1 MELKNILQA
10 AIFAANSP
18 MPISQLALLFE
29 ENERPSNTAIKEA
42 LIELQDTCEGTGI
55 ELRELG
61 SGYQFQSRAEYAQ
74 WIRKLWE
81 ERPARYSR
89 ALLETLVLIAYR
101 QPITRAE
108 IEAVRGVA
116 VSTNIIKTLL
126 EREWVRSVGQREVP
140 GRPSLYGTTKR
151 FLDYFNLSG
160 LNDLPGLDE
169 VQSLELVEEKLAEQL
184 DLGMDAEAGE
194 TTEALSTEP
203 SEEPEA
209 DETIEMSDDDEE
221 SGESAELVEAVQE
234 NAADDEE
241 ENTEKLGDMC
251 QEN

>member
-18 MPISQLALLFE
+18 MPIAQLALLFE
-29 ENERPSNTAIKEA
+29 EDERPSNTAIKEA
-42 LIELQDTCEGTGI
+42 LIELQDACEGTGV

-184 DLGMDAEAGE
+184 DLEMSTDS
-194 TTEALSTEP
+194 TEALSTEP

-209 DETIEMSDDDEE
+209 DETFEMSDEDEE
-221 SGESAELVEAVQE
+221 TGESVELVEAIDEQE
-234 NAADDEE
+234 NAKQSGE
-241 ENTEKLGDMC
+241 MC